1 MSTKSNDQGRAYE
14 YICLFTLNAEINK
27 VRKAVIEENS
37 SFHAALHAWNN
48 IDAKLQNTLTE
59 SANAAVQTIF
69 DFEPLILEDG
79 DDQLDLK
86 IQPDSEGESG
96 DVRDILI
103 IRRNIQWEI
112 GLSIKHNHFAVKHS
126 RLAKTLDFGEKWFG
140 VKCSDQYWKDIN
152 PIFTYLEEEKKKRSK
167 WSDLPDK
174 ENDVY
179 IPLLQA
185 FVDELQRSNYANPDI
200 PKKMVEY
207 LLGEFDFYKVI
218 VHRREKKHPIYYC
231 QESDPFF
238 AKISGIVTD
247 KSSIYRVYHDS
258 IKITKNHMCPTLT
271 ASMGTR
277 KNQVPLVIDDY
288 GIRELTLRECL
299 SFQGFPTEF
308 YFPNTITIG
317 DAYKQIGNSVCVTV
331 IRRIAEQIKEIS
343 KTNDRSSSRP
353 DMGQR

>member
-218 VHRREKKHPIYYC
+218 SVDNKRMTQINTFNMHGTLNKPGKHKPKDTAPI
-231 QESDPFF
+231 
-238 AKISGIVTD
+238 
-247 KSSIYRVYHDS
+247 
-258 IKITKNHMCPTLT
+258 
-271 ASMGTR
+271 
-277 KNQVPLVIDDY
+277 VPLPTRIVSLDFKPNSTNTV
-288 GIRELTLRECL
+288 ELYMDGGWQF
-299 SFQGFPTEF
+299 SFRIHNAATKVETSLKFDVQIVGMPATI
-308 YFPNTITIG
+308 ITINCRW
-317 DAYKQIGNSVCVTV
+317 K
-331 IRRIAEQIKEIS
+331 
-343 KTNDRSSSRP
+343 
-353 DMGQR
+353 

>member
-1 MSTKSNDQGRAYE
+1 M
-14 YICLFTLNAEINK
+14 
-27 VRKAVIEENS
+27 
-37 SFHAALHAWNN
+37 
-48 IDAKLQNTLTE
+48 
-59 SANAAVQTIF
+59 
-69 DFEPLILEDG
+69 ILEDG

-152 PIFTYLEEEKKKRSK
+152 PIFTYLEDEKKKSSK

-185 FVDELQRSNYANPDI
+185 FVDELKRSNYANPDI

-218 VHRREKKHPIYYC
+218 SVDNKRMTQINTFNMHGTLNKPGKRKPRTDCTAADENC
-231 QESDPFF
+231 QP
-238 AKISGIVTD
+238 
-247 KSSIYRVYHDS
+247 
-258 IKITKNHMCPTLT
+258 
-271 ASMGTR
+271 
-277 KNQVPLVIDDY
+277 
-288 GIRELTLRECL
+288 
-299 SFQGFPTEF
+299 
-308 YFPNTITIG
+308 
-317 DAYKQIGNSVCVTV
+317 
-331 IRRIAEQIKEIS
+331 
-343 KTNDRSSSRP
+343 
-353 DMGQR
+353 

>member
-1 MSTKSNDQGRAYE
+1 MQLYKP
-14 YICLFTLNAEINK
+14 F
-27 VRKAVIEENS
+27 
-37 SFHAALHAWNN
+37 
-48 IDAKLQNTLTE
+48 
-59 SANAAVQTIF
+59 F

-218 VHRREKKHPIYYC
+218 SVDNKRMTQINTFNMHGTLNKPGKHKPKDTAPI
-231 QESDPFF
+231 
-238 AKISGIVTD
+238 
-247 KSSIYRVYHDS
+247 
-258 IKITKNHMCPTLT
+258 
-271 ASMGTR
+271 
-277 KNQVPLVIDDY
+277 VPLPTRIVSLDFKPNSTNTV
-288 GIRELTLRECL
+288 ELYMDGGWQF
-299 SFQGFPTEF
+299 SFRIHNAATKVETSLKFDVQIVGMPATI
-308 YFPNTITIG
+308 ITINCMW
-317 DAYKQIGNSVCVTV
+317 K
-331 IRRIAEQIKEIS
+331 
-343 KTNDRSSSRP
+343 
-353 DMGQR
+353 

>member
-112 GLSIKHNHFAVKHS
+112 GLSI
-126 RLAKTLDFGEKWFG
+126 
-140 VKCSDQYWKDIN
+140 
-152 PIFTYLEEEKKKRSK
+152 
-167 WSDLPDK
+167 
-174 ENDVY
+174 
-179 IPLLQA
+179 
-185 FVDELQRSNYANPDI
+185 
-200 PKKMVEY
+200 
-207 LLGEFDFYKVI
+207 
-218 VHRREKKHPIYYC
+218 
-231 QESDPFF
+231 
-238 AKISGIVTD
+238 
-247 KSSIYRVYHDS
+247 
-258 IKITKNHMCPTLT
+258 
-271 ASMGTR
+271 
-277 KNQVPLVIDDY
+277 
-288 GIRELTLRECL
+288 
-299 SFQGFPTEF
+299 
-308 YFPNTITIG
+308 
-317 DAYKQIGNSVCVTV
+317 
-331 IRRIAEQIKEIS
+331 
-343 KTNDRSSSRP
+343 
-353 DMGQR
+353 